1 MNKGKLATSIEIKEI
16 ISAGRAPVY
25 YFSDTGY
32 DGFSVIETTLEDK
45 GEIDGHQKQSINHEG
60 NMT

>member
-1 MNKGKLATSIEIKEI
+1 MNKGKLATSIEIKEV
-16 ISAGRAPVY
+16 ISAGGVCVQ

-32 DGFSVIETTLEDK
+32 DGSSVIEATLEDK
-45 GEIDGHQKQSINHEG
+45 GKIDGHQKQSINHEG